1 MLLSRIYLPIAGVYA
16 MKQVG
21 LKYHDN
27 EVHAPATVFLL
38 AACSILWYSFLD
50 AMATHRARRL

>member
-1 MLLSRIYLPIAGVYA
+1 